1 MDGAFAPVRRVVGV
15 IVALADE
22 YRRVLRLSAS
32 RNGELHSALRQAK
45 APEMT
50 NAAAT
55 AVMAEIVVFIALL
68 FVTGEFY
75 QNPRTETSPRRFE
88 S

>member
-1 MDGAFAPVRRVVGV
+1 M
-15 IVALADE
+15 I
-22 YRRVLRLSAS
+22 
-32 RNGELHSALRQAK
+32 
-45 APEMT
+45 

-88 S
+88 SLKARPRAAHRNVNEDNIVIVHKWQLTQMFTNHKWQIFVLVAIVNN